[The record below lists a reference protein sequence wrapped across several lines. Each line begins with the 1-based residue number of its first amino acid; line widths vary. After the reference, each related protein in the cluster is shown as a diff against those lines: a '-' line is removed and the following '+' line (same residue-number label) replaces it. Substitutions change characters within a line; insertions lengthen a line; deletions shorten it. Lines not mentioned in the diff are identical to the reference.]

1 MFSLPQRWREDKFLW
16 LVCALAFGLALA
28 FNFAI
33 IPGYGPDEP
42 RHLAYIRLLWEE
54 RTLPRVLSN
63 VPYSEYKG
71 AHAFHPPLYYTLLL
85 PFFAVAQGLGD
96 ANLTHFLRF
105 WSGLACVLCLPLLWD
120 VAMVATRENRAV
132 ARLALC
138 LTALVPMFGMTSGT
152 INNDAG
158 AFWFSSLFLWLLLWK
173 WREEIS
179 LRRALILGV
188 VLGLGGLCKATALA
202 IGFVAIA
209 IWALVYAR
217 ENHERENRER
227 ETREFGRFFSKAALV
242 CFVGALLVA
251 PWHGRS
257 FALYGSWN
265 PLPPAAPWGQLPPP
279 AMGKLLTMAHPEFPA
294 IFVESN
300 FGIFRTLWSQRD
312 WLGQVVAPPTGF
324 PPPLQPFQ
332 LVVALAFSL
341 LATLAV
347 VGHLKARKTRD
358 STFEAA
364 NKAAFF
370 APLAAFGAVW
380 LVVLNVALFMHQGW
394 AEGGRYLFPI
404 LSGFCVFLAVG
415 LHKLSPRAFG
425 FWLGLGFVGPLFLS
439 GFSLYWL
446 LVYLNPTFGPK

>member
-1 MFSLPQRWREDKFLW
+1 MNFVPQRWREDKFLC
-16 LVCALAFGLALA
+16 LICALALGFALA

-54 RTLPRVLSN
+54 KTLPRVLSN

-85 PFFAVAQGLGD
+85 PFFAVAQSWGE

-105 WSGLACVLCLPLLWD
+105 WSGLACVLCLPLLYD
-120 VAMVATRENRAV
+120 LALVAMRQNRAV
-132 ARLALC
+132 ARLALS
-138 LTALVPMFGMTSGT
+138 LTALVPIFGMTSGT
-152 INNDAG
+152 VNNDAG

-173 WREEIS
+173 WRDEIT
-179 LRRALILGV
+179 LRRAVILGL
-188 VLGLGGLCKATALA
+188 VLGLGGLCKATSLA

-209 IWALVYAR
+209 VWALVHGR
-217 ENHERENRER
+217 EKRQIPAFLRR
-227 ETREFGRFFSKAALV
+227 AVLV

-257 FALYGSWN
+257 MALYGSWN
-265 PLPPAAPWGQLPPP
+265 PLPPAAPWAQLPPP
-279 AMGKLLTMAHPEFPA
+279 AMGKFLTIAHPDFPQ
-294 IFVESN
+294 IFIESN

-312 WLGQVVAPPTGF
+312 WLGQVVTPPTAF

-332 LVVALAFSL
+332 LAVALAFSL

-347 VGHLKARKTRD
+347 VGHFKGRKTPRETAPDED
-358 STFEAA
+358 SAA
-364 NKAAFF
+364 STAAFY

-404 LSGFCVFLAVG
+404 LAGFCLSLASG
-415 LHKLSPRAFG
+415 LFKLAPRAFG
-425 FWLGLGFVGPLFLS
+425 IFLFAGMAGAIFLS

-446 LVYLNPTFGPK
+446 LFYLNPTFGPQ